1 MTVIDSDTQIR
12 TARQKSAVKQEDSVC
27 KFVQANAYFS
37 RIFLC
42 SLPFHLVWERALDI
56 LKFDNKFT
64 DLQCFI
70 VQFGGAWKFVWWGLS
85 PPKPPESTELVSNRH
100 LFLKNCIAKPCKIH
114 QNESNIFSKVLFLK

>member
-12 TARQKSAVKQEDSVC
+12 TARQKSTVKQEDSVC
-27 KFVQANAYFS
+27 KFVQANAHFS

-56 LKFDNKFT
+56 LIFDKKFT

-70 VQFGGAWKFVWWGLS
+70 VQFGGGL
-85 PPKPPESTELVSNRH
+85 ENCLVG
-100 LFLKNCIAKPCKIH
+100 AKPTKAPW
-114 QNESNIFSKVLFLK
+114 VDGTG